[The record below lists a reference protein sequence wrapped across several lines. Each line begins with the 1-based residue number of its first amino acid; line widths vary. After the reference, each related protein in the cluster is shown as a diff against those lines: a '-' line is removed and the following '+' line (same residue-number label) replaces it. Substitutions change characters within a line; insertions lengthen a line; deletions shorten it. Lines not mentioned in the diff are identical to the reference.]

1 MARRATCWTR
11 ASLLF
16 PGNFSRVAGIELP
29 PLELSKNSRRALA
42 AGKLFVQP
50 RPPAGPRRSPDA
62 GPADTAASTGRVC
75 EPYMCAPSAVS
86 FCHRETPGQVSSFLG
101 GGCHWQVCRAR
112 RRRVFGAQINFKT
125 GLTLTHA
132 PPPPRDPSLRP
143 IADDNAAVV
152 QGERDGWAGNP
163 GRRELCHVRL
173 RAPPAHAGW
182 HRRACIV
189 LGTKRPARCERLT
202 GSRGLA
208 GWTAL
213 CAMTPTPRR
222 WASGT

>member
-29 PLELSKNSRRALA
+29 QLELSKNSRRALA

-132 PPPPRDPSLRP
+132 PPPLEIHRSAPSLMIMPRLCKASVTAGQATP
-143 IADDNAAVV
+143 AGGSFATCAS
-152 QGERDGWAGNP
+152 GHPPRMPDGTGGLVSCSARS
-163 GRRELCHVRL
+163 GRR
-173 RAPPAHAGW
+173 A
-182 HRRACIV
+182 
-189 LGTKRPARCERLT
+189 
-202 GSRGLA
+202 
-208 GWTAL
+208 
-213 CAMTPTPRR
+213 
-222 WASGT
+222 ASG